1 MRNRLLLGFIL
12 FAFIAMA
19 LLVIPVGLTLDAHE
33 NSSTLAALKRDT
45 KALATL
51 LANDISH
58 NHLPQAVRLAKTYAR
73 NTGRQVLV
81 IDGAK
86 ILIASKGDQATDGA
100 LSKISQTIGTKQIA
114 GVIPRT
120 AIEGPQYYV
129 AMKIPTL
136 AKPLPS
142 SSVSAPAKSVLIVTY
157 PVTVVT
163 RAIRSDW
170 RNLGLYGV
178 LMLFIAF
185 VLGLILSNSLTRPLR
200 RISAAVDD
208 IGGGQLEVR
217 APVDD
222 GPPELRRLAEAINST
237 STRLINLLGAQKTFV
252 EDASHQLR
260 TPLTALQLHL
270 ENLQHAGPKVKPQD
284 FHAISSELARL
295 NNLVESLLAL
305 ARNESRSPILEIV
318 DVTAVA
324 RERADYWKPYAEEHG
339 LSLEAPSAIPASAL
353 VISGVLEQILDNLL
367 ENAFDAT
374 ARNGHIRIEVHT
386 GADHYVELHVIDDG
400 PGLAPEQRSL
410 ALRRFWRGRENASEG
425 SGLGLAIVDQLAR
438 LSGGSIELRPAPGQG
453 LDATVTLKRA

>member
-252 EDASHQLR
+252 EDA
-260 TPLTALQLHL
+260 
-270 ENLQHAGPKVKPQD
+270 
-284 FHAISSELARL
+284 
-295 NNLVESLLAL
+295 
-305 ARNESRSPILEIV
+305 
-318 DVTAVA
+318 
-324 RERADYWKPYAEEHG
+324 
-339 LSLEAPSAIPASAL
+339 
-353 VISGVLEQILDNLL
+353 
-367 ENAFDAT
+367 
-374 ARNGHIRIEVHT
+374 
-386 GADHYVELHVIDDG
+386 
-400 PGLAPEQRSL
+400 
-410 ALRRFWRGRENASEG
+410 
-425 SGLGLAIVDQLAR
+425 
-438 LSGGSIELRPAPGQG
+438 
-453 LDATVTLKRA
+453 